1 MNSASSAFFPLLHAE
16 ILLNI
21 IMFKNHNKL
30 MLKISIT
37 LLNVKKKKKTFNNP
51 KAGLSTNNILKL
63 EYRSEFFI

>member
-37 LLNVKKKKKTFNNP
+37 LLNVKKKKTFSNP